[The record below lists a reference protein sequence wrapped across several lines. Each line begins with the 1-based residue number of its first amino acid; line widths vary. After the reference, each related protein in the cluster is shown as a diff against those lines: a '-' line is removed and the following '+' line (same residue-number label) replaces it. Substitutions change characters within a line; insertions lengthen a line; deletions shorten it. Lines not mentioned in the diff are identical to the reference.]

1 MAENTAGATSLD
13 NRNSHAKAG
22 LYLTFALGPEEFGLE
37 ILKVKE
43 IIGYQDITSVP
54 QTPAEVKGVI
64 NLRGQVIPIIDLRTR
79 FGMPEK
85 EVTEQT
91 CIIVVEVELAGN
103 DTQVG
108 IIVDNVSEV
117 LDIQEAQIEPSPE
130 FGNQVNTD
138 FILGMGK
145 IGENVKILLDIDQ
158 VLAGTQF

>member
-1 MAENTAGATSLD
+1 MAEAVSMES
-13 NRNSHAKAG
+13 RSSRAKSG

-54 QTPAEVKGVI
+54 QTPSEVKGVI
-64 NLRGQVIPIIDLRTR
+64 NLRGQVIPIIDLRSR
-79 FGMPEK
+79 FGMAEK

-91 CIIVVEVELAGN
+91 CIIVVEVDLDGSSV
-103 DTQVG
+103 QVG

-117 LDIQEAQIEPSPE
+117 LDIQEEQIEPSPE

-138 FILGMGK
+138 YILGMGK
-145 IGENVKILLDIDQ
+145 VGENVKILLDIDQ
-158 VLAGTQF
+158 VLAGTQLTGF